1 MNIFDEIE
9 WTYRKIIMRKFLAL
23 TVLLAFTILA
33 LPLTS
38 YATSSDFNL
47 VRASERIINKTPV
60 LYLEF
65 NQELDTGINNN
76 DFFQVTATENNKTHN
91 VYGGWVIDD
100 NEKNIYFSNIQPDK
114 TYDITI
120 RKLTSRSKNQIA
132 DEITVSVKTKH
143 LAPQF
148 GFAAQGSILPKNT
161 NGGLPI
167 MTINVDE
174 VDIEF
179 LHVLPHKL
187 NSFLQHFHLTKI
199 SHNYEMRDLHNYTA
213 PVHQGRFVI
222 NDKTKNKR
230 VTSNIDL
237 HPIKSLKKPGMYIAV
252 MKRPGLYEYSYKT
265 AYFFISDIGLHARK
279 YQNHIDIYTA
289 SLQDGKPINDVDIK
303 LYNYNDLVTSEGKT
317 DKKGY
322 ASLRLSTRQNTDSLV
337 IAQKDSEI
345 SFIKI
350 NTSALDL
357 SEFPIGG
364 VSQNHLNAY
373 VFSNRDLYR
382 PGETIPLSILL
393 RDYDGKP
400 VAERPI
406 YLTITDPSG
415 SKYKQYTLR
424 STNSGYYEKNV
435 WIPENSKTGKWTAI
449 VHTSS
454 NLRSSIGKFKFNV
467 EEFLPERIKLDLTS
481 ADKVY
486 EANQSI
492 EIELQ
497 ADYLYGAP
505 AALNKASALSIIK
518 SNIHPSK
525 KYKKF
530 FFGNHIQ
537 SSQPV
542 RNNVFDGKLDKDGK
556 TKITLK
562 TPAKVDTP
570 MRATLIAS
578 VFESG
583 GRAIN
588 RSIARQVW
596 PAETIIGIR
605 PTFEGS
611 YAPVNQDIEFELIN
625 IDSKDK
631 LKNADN
637 LEIKLIFEE
646 RDHHWYYDNDNGW
659 EAKYTQLDH
668 ERYKT
673 TINIKENKIGKVSIP
688 AQRWGRYRVEVRTQD
703 KKVLTSYRF
712 RMGWF
717 SDDSNSNRPNKVQ
730 LNLNKEKYQAGEIAK
745 LMIQPPH
752 AGNAI
757 IMVESNK
764 KLFSKRIYVPAT
776 GIETDIKI
784 DPEWNSQNIYISAV
798 IFREASKKEM
808 ITPQRAMGII
818 HLPLDRTQRKLDIK
832 IEAIDKV
839 VPKQEVEL
847 KIKIDGVNNK
857 KVWVKFAA
865 VDVGI
870 LNITNYKTPDPFS
883 HFFAKRRYN
892 VDSYDLYNK
901 IIENQKGMLTKQRFG
916 GDADMSGKRKNRLPK
931 AKVKLVSLTKKLV
944 QTDESGNVVIKF
956 KAPDFNG
963 KLKLTAI
970 AFTDD
975 SFGSSESETI
985 VASPIV
991 TQISTPKFLSDNDA
1005 AMIALDIQNLS
1016 GAAQEI
1022 EFELTTQAPL
1032 KVSSYSS
1039 VENIGDKSKKSY
1051 FFEISAGASYGIG
1064 KIKLKL
1070 TTKDKFQLER
1080 EWELAVRPAYPSEM
1094 RTFMTKIGGNDK
1106 FTLKQEWVKGLNP
1119 ESTTIDIV
1127 ASNTPP
1133 FNLNNIAKGLFGYPY
1148 GCLEQ
1153 TTSKAFANLFIDD
1166 KAAALLNRKP
1176 ISTAERIDKH
1186 ERAISRLS
1194 GMQLANGAFGLW
1206 SSNSPEQPWLSSY
1219 VADYL
1224 LTAKDKGFEVPELM
1238 LNKLLAQLKNRIN
1251 GRSLSIVR
1259 RLYSQDANHLAFAS
1273 DSYAAYVL
1281 SKVNKVELSTLR
1293 NMYEYKKS
1301 HAKSGLPLV
1310 HLGVALINLG
1320 DKRKG
1325 MEAIDEG
1332 LKTKRGKKYLGDY
1345 GTSLRDSAL
1354 MFSLLKTHSIKLEN
1368 DLIHS
1373 IWQESKTKRYLSTQ
1387 ERVSILKAGFSTIDE
1402 SSPFTVGVIQ
1412 EMIEERIDAKKFF
1425 SMEFTHDDVTT
1436 GTDLQ
1441 FFSDKEMFVYAAI
1454 SGFPTNPPKPKMD
1467 NFEVTRNLYS
1477 MDGKLLDKRVF
1488 ESGEMIIAHLQ
1499 IKTDEYYDNAMV
1511 IDLIPAG
1518 LEIENLNLTQG
1529 DSLNNT
1535 QLGGINPA
1543 AAMQSYNIKHIEF
1556 RDDRYVAAL
1565 ALSPHRVTHLF
1576 YILRAVSPG
1585 VYIVPPA
1592 YIEDMYRP
1600 QHNGVGL
1607 THKPITVQ
1615 NK

>member
-1 MNIFDEIE
+1 MNLK

-23 TVLLAFTILA
+23 IVLSALTTVLL
-33 LPLTS
+33 PQTS
-38 YATSSDFNL
+38 YATGDDFNL
-47 VRASERIINKTPV
+47 IKASEKIVNNMPV

-65 NQELDTGINNN
+65 NQKLNTSINNN
-76 DFFQVTATENNKTHN
+76 NFFQVTAIEKDRTYNLG
-91 VYGGWVIDD
+91 GGWVIDD
-100 NEKNIYFSNIQPDK
+100 NEKNIYFSNILPNK

-120 RKLTSRSKNQIA
+120 RKLTSRSKEQIENQIKV
-132 DEITVSVKTKH
+132 TVKTKH
-143 LAPQF
+143 LEPQF

-187 NSFLQHFHLTKI
+187 NAFLQRYYLTKI
-199 SHNYEMRDLHNYTA
+199 SHNYEMRNLHNYAA

-230 VTSNIDL
+230 ITSNIDL
-237 HPIKSLKKPGMYIAV
+237 QPIKTLKKPGMYIAV
-252 MKRPGLYEYSYKT
+252 MTRPGLYEYSYKT

-279 YQNHIDIYTA
+279 YKNHIDLYTA
-289 SLQDGKPINDVDIK
+289 SLQDGKPIKDVDLK
-303 LYNYNDLVTSEGKT
+303 LYNYNNLVTSEGKT
-317 DKKGY
+317 DAKGY
-322 ASLRLSTRQNTDSLV
+322 ASLKLSVRDNTDSLI
-337 IAQKDSEI
+337 IAQKDDEV

-357 SEFPIGG
+357 SEFPISG
-364 VSQNHLNAY
+364 VNQNHLNGFI
-373 VFSNRDLYR
+373 FSNRNLFR
-382 PGETIPLSILL
+382 PGETLPLSLLL
-393 RDYDGKP
+393 RDFDGKP

-406 YLTITDPSG
+406 YLTISDPSG

-424 STNSGYYEKNV
+424 SSNSGYYEKDI
-435 WIPENSKTGKWTAI
+435 WIPENAKTGKWTAI
-449 VHTSS
+449 AHTSS
-454 NLRSSIGKFKFNV
+454 NLSASIGKFKFNV
-467 EEFLPERIKLDLTS
+467 EEFLPERIKLELTS
-481 ADKVY
+481 TEKVY
-486 EANQSI
+486 QANESI
-492 EIELQ
+492 DIELQ

-505 AALNKASALSIIK
+505 AALNKASAVSIIK
-518 SNIHPSK
+518 PNIHPSK

-556 TKITLK
+556 TKIILK
-562 TPAKVDTP
+562 TPAKVEAP

-588 RSIARQVW
+588 RSIDRQVW
-596 PAETIIGIR
+596 PADTVIGIK
-605 PTFEGS
+605 PTFDGS
-611 YAPVNQDIEFELIN
+611 YAPVNQDIVFELIN
-625 IDSKDK
+625 IDS
-631 LKNADN
+631 NDN
-637 LEIKLIFEE
+637 LKGADDLEVKLIFEQ

-668 ERYKT
+668 ERFKT
-673 TINIKENKIGKVSIP
+673 TVNLKQNKVGKVSIP
-688 AQRWGRYRVEVRTQD
+688 AQRWGRYRVEVRTKD
-703 KKVLTSYRF
+703 KKILTSYRF

-717 SDDSNSNRPNKVQ
+717 SDDNNSNRPNKVQ
-730 LNLNKEKYQAGEIAK
+730 LSLDKEKYQAGEIAK
-745 LMIQPPH
+745 LKIKPPH
-752 AGNAI
+752 AGNAL

-784 DPEWNSQNIYISAV
+784 EPEWDSQNIYISAV

-818 HLPLDRTQRKLDIK
+818 HLPLERKQRKLAVQ
-832 IEAIDKV
+832 IEPIDKAL
-839 VPKQEVEL
+839 PNQELQL
-847 KIKIDGVNNK
+847 KIKIDGVKNK

-901 IIENQKGMLTKQRFG
+901 IIENQKGRLTKQQFG

-931 AKVKLVSLTKKLV
+931 AKVKLISLSKQLL
-944 QTDESGNVVIKF
+944 QTDESGNAMIKF

-975 SFGSSESETI
+975 SFGSGESETI

-991 TQISTPKFLSDNDA
+991 AEISTPKFLSDNDA

-1016 GAAQEI
+1016 GSEQEI
-1022 EFELTTQAPL
+1022 EFELITEAPL
-1032 KVSSYSS
+1032 KVSNYSS
-1039 VENIGDKSKKSY
+1039 LESIADKSKKSY

-1070 TTKDKFQLER
+1070 STANKFQLER
-1080 EWELAVRPAYPSEM
+1080 EWELAIRPAYPSEM
-1094 RTFMTKIGGNDK
+1094 RTFMTKIAGDAK

-1119 ESTTIDIV
+1119 ESTIIDIV

-1166 KAAALLNRKP
+1166 KTAKLLNRKP

-1259 RLYSQDANHLAFAS
+1259 RLYSQDNNHLAFAS

-1281 SKVNKVELSTLR
+1281 SKVNMVQLSTLR

-1325 MEAIDEG
+1325 MEAIKDG
-1332 LKTKRGKKYLGDY
+1332 IKTKRGKRYLGDY

-1354 MFSLLKTHSIKLEN
+1354 MLSLIENHAIKLEN
-1368 DLIHS
+1368 NLIHT
-1373 IWQESKTKRYLSTQ
+1373 IWQESEAKRYLSTQ
-1387 ERVSILKAGFSTIDE
+1387 ERVSILKAGFSTINE

-1412 EMIEERIDAKKFF
+1412 EMIEERVDAKKFF
-1425 SMEFTHDDVTT
+1425 SMEFTHDDVIT

-1441 FFSDKEMFVYAAI
+1441 FISDKDMFVYAAV
-1454 SGFPTNPPKPKMD
+1454 SGYPTKPPKPKMD

-1477 MDGKLLDKRVF
+1477 MDGKPLDKRVF
-1488 ESGEMIIAHLQ
+1488 ASGEMVIAHLQ
-1499 IKTDEYYDNAMV
+1499 IKTNEYYDNAMV

-1518 LEIENLNLTQG
+1518 LEIENLNLSQG
-1529 DSLNNT
+1529 DSLNNI
-1535 QLGGINPA
+1535 QLSGINPA

-1565 ALSPHRVTHLF
+1565 ALSPNRVTHLF

-1585 VYIVPPA
+1585 VYIVPPT

-1607 THKPITVQ
+1607 TQKPITVQ

>member
-1 MNIFDEIE
+1 
-9 WTYRKIIMRKFLAL
+9 MRKFLAL
-23 TVLLAFTILA
+23 TILLAFTILM

-38 YATSSDFNL
+38 FAASNDFNL
-47 VRASERIINKTPV
+47 IKASEKIINKTPV

-65 NQELDTGINNN
+65 NHELDTSINNN
-76 DFFQVTATENNKTHN
+76 NSFQVTSTENNKVHN
-91 VYGGWVIDD
+91 IHGGWVIDD
-100 NEKNIYFSNIQPDK
+100 NEKNIYFSNIQPNK
-114 TYDITI
+114 TYDILI
-120 RKLTSRSKNQIA
+120 RNLTSRSKNKL
-132 DEITVSVKTKH
+132 ENNITVSVKTNH
-143 LAPQF
+143 LSPQF

-187 NSFLQHFHLTKI
+187 NSFLQRYYLTKV
-199 SHNYEMRDLHNYTA
+199 SHNYEMRDLHNYA
-213 PVHQGRFVI
+213 EPVHQGRFVI

-230 VTSNIDL
+230 ITSNIDL
-237 HPIKSLKKPGMYIAV
+237 EPIKGLKKAGMYIAV
-252 MKRPGLYEYSYKT
+252 MKRPGVYEYSYKT
-265 AYFFISDIGLHARK
+265 AYFFISDIGLHTRK

-289 SLQDGKPINDVDIK
+289 SLQDGKPIKDVDLK
-303 LYNYNDLVTSEGKT
+303 LYNYNNLVTSEGKT
-317 DKKGY
+317 DQKGY
-322 ASLRLSTRQNTDSLV
+322 ASLKLSMRENTDSLI

-364 VSQNHLNAY
+364 VNQNHLNGFI
-373 VFSNRDLYR
+373 FSNRDLYR
-382 PGETIPLSILL
+382 PGETIPLSVLL

-406 YLTITDPSG
+406 YLTVSDPSG

-424 STNSGYYEKNV
+424 SSNSGYYEKSI

-467 EEFLPERIKLDLTS
+467 EEFLPERIKLELTS
-481 ADKVY
+481 AEKIY
-486 EANQSI
+486 QANQSI
-492 EIELQ
+492 DIELQ

-505 AALNKASALSIIK
+505 ASSNKASAVSIIK

-525 KYKKF
+525 KHQKF

-537 SSQPV
+537 SKQPI
-542 RNNVFDGKLDKDGK
+542 RNNIFDGKLDKDGK
-556 TKITLK
+556 TKIALK
-562 TPAKVDTP
+562 TPAKVDAP

-588 RSIARQVW
+588 RSIDRQVW
-596 PAETIIGIR
+596 PAETVIGIR
-605 PTFEGS
+605 PTFDGG
-611 YAPVNQDIEFELIN
+611 YAPLNQDLVFELIN
-625 IDSKDK
+625 IDYKDN
-631 LKNADN
+631 LKAAEN

-668 ERYKT
+668 ERHKT
-673 TINIKENKIGKVSIP
+673 TINIKENAIGKVSLP
-688 AQRWGRYRVEVRTQD
+688 AQNWGRYRVEVRTQD

-730 LNLNKEKYQAGEIAK
+730 LSLNKEKYQAGEIAK
-745 LMIQPPH
+745 LKIQPPH

-764 KLFSKRIYVPAT
+764 KLFSKRIFVPAT

-784 DPEWNSQNIYISAV
+784 DPKWDSQNIYISAV
-798 IFREASKKEM
+798 IFRESSKKEM

-818 HLPLDRTQRKLDIK
+818 YLPLEREQRKLNVQ
-832 IEAIDKV
+832 IESIEKAI
-839 VPKQEVEL
+839 PNQELEL
-847 KIKIDGVNNK
+847 KIKIAGAKNK

-870 LNITNYKTPDPFS
+870 LNITNFKTPDPFS
-883 HFFAKRRYN
+883 HFFAKRRYE

-901 IIENQKGMLTKQRFG
+901 IIESQKGRLTKQRFG

-931 AKVKLVSLTKKLV
+931 AKIKLVSLSKKLV
-944 QTDESGNVVIKF
+944 QTDESGNATIKF

-975 SFGSSESETI
+975 SFGSGESETI

-991 TQISTPKFLSDNDA
+991 AEISTPKFLSDNDA

-1016 GAAQEI
+1016 GSQQEI
-1022 EFELTTQAPL
+1022 EFELTTEAPL
-1032 KVSSYSS
+1032 KISSYSI
-1039 VENIGDKSKKSY
+1039 VENISDKSKKSY

-1070 TTKDKFQLER
+1070 STADKIQLER
-1080 EWELAVRPAYPSEM
+1080 EWELAIRPAYPSEM
-1094 RTFMTKIGGNDK
+1094 RTFMTKIAGDGK
-1106 FTLKQEWVKGLNP
+1106 FTLKQEWVDGLNP

-1166 KAAALLNRKP
+1166 KTAKLLNRKP

-1206 SSNSPEQPWLSSY
+1206 SSNSPEEPWLSAY

-1224 LTAKDKGFEVPELM
+1224 LTAKDKGFDIPELM
-1238 LNKLLAQLKNRIN
+1238 LTKLLAQLKNRIN
-1251 GRSLSIVR
+1251 GRSLSIVS
-1259 RLYSQDANHLAFAS
+1259 RLYSQDRNHLAFAS
-1273 DSYAAYVL
+1273 DAYAAYAL
-1281 SKVNKVELSTLR
+1281 SKVNMVELSTLR

-1310 HLGVALINLG
+1310 HLGLALINLG

-1325 MEAIDEG
+1325 MDAIKDG
-1332 LKTKRGKKYLGDY
+1332 IKTKRARKYLGDY
-1345 GTSLRDSAL
+1345 GTDLRDSAL
-1354 MFSLLKTHSIKLEN
+1354 VLSLLKNHAIELEN
-1368 DLIHS
+1368 NLIHA
-1373 IWQESKTKRYLSTQ
+1373 IWQESKAKRYLSTQ

-1412 EMIEERIDAKKFF
+1412 DMIEERIDAKKFF

-1441 FFSDKEMFVYAAI
+1441 FFSDKEMFVYAAV
-1454 SGFPTNPPKPKMD
+1454 SGYPIAPPKPKMD

-1477 MDGKLLDKRVF
+1477 MDGKPLDKRVF

-1499 IKTDEYYDNAMV
+1499 IKTNEYYDNAMI

-1535 QLGGINPA
+1535 RLSGINPA
-1543 AAMQSYNIKHIEF
+1543 AAMKSYNIKHIEF

-1565 ALSPHRVTHLF
+1565 ALSPDRVTHLF

-1585 VYIVPPA
+1585 VYIVPPT
-1592 YIEDMYRP
+1592 YVEDMYRP
-1600 QHNGVGL
+1600 QHNGIGL